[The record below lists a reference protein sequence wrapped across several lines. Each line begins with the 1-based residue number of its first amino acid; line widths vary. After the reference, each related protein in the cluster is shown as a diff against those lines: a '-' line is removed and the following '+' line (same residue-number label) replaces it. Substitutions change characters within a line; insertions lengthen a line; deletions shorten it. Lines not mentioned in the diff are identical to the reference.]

1 MIVFLYFDQMES
13 LLTVENAFSQIFKG
27 WAQSC
32 VILFLYSKS
41 VKIFSCS
48 IYLICI
54 ACDTIFLLAIYR
66 FVAKMFMWD
75 WFTGM
80 LNYLGEFFPQ
90 GKLIK
95 KINNA
100 IIDLM
105 PLA

>member
-1 MIVFLYFDQMES
+1 MHLAKYLRGGLDRVSYY
-13 LLTVENAFSQIFKG
+13 
-27 WAQSC
+27 
-32 VILFLYSKS
+32 YSKL

-54 ACDTIFLLAIYR
+54 ACDTIFLLAIHR

-80 LNYLGEFFPQ
+80 LNYLGEFFRE

-95 KINNA
+95 KSIMQL
-100 IIDLM
+100 I
-105 PLA
+105 